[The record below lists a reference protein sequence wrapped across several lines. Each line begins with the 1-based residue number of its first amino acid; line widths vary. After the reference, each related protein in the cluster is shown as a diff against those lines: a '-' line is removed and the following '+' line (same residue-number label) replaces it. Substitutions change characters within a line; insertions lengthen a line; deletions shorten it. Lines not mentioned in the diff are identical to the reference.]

1 MAEEARHRLSV
12 QGSESR
18 MQTELVGLAAAFLTT
33 LAFLPQV
40 LHTIRT
46 RSTHDISLRMYS
58 LFTLGVFL
66 WLIYGLI
73 LRDVPIIGANAVTLL
88 LSGTVLVLKLRHG

>member
-1 MAEEARHRLSV
+1 
-12 QGSESR
+12 

-73 LRDVPIIGANAVTLL
+73 LRDVPIIGANVVTLL

>member
-1 MAEEARHRLSV
+1 
-12 QGSESR
+12 

-73 LRDVPIIGANAVTLL
+73 LRDVPIIAANAVTLL
-88 LSGTVLVLKLRHG
+88 LSGTILSLKLRHG

>member
-1 MAEEARHRLSV
+1 
-12 QGSESR
+12 

>member
-1 MAEEARHRLSV
+1 
-12 QGSESR
+12 

-73 LRDVPIIGANAVTLL
+73 LRDFPIIGANAVTLL

>member
-1 MAEEARHRLSV
+1 
-12 QGSESR
+12 

-73 LRDVPIIGANAVTLL
+73 LRDIPIIGANAVTLL

>member
-1 MAEEARHRLSV
+1 
-12 QGSESR
+12 
-18 MQTELVGLAAAFLTT
+18 
-33 LAFLPQV
+33 V

>member
-1 MAEEARHRLSV
+1 
-12 QGSESR
+12 

-46 RSTHDISLRMYS
+46 RSTHDISLKMYS

-73 LRDVPIIGANAVTLL
+73 LRDVPIIAANAITFL

>member
-1 MAEEARHRLSV
+1 
-12 QGSESR
+12 

-33 LAFLPQV
+33 LSFLPQV

-73 LRDVPIIGANAVTLL
+73 LRDVPIIGANVVTLL